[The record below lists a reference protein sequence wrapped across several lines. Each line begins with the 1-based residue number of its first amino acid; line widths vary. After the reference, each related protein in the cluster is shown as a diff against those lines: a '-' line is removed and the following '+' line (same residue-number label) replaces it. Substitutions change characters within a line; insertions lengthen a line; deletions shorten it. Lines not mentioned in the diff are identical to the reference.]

1 MATVIAGTGLVY
13 RFPDG
18 TTALDGVDLGLR
30 SGECLALVGA
40 NGAGKSTL
48 LQLLAGLLEPNAGTL
63 TIDAQPIGRSAA
75 DRRRWCTTTALVLQ
89 DPDDQMVAPT
99 VWEDVGFGPANL
111 GLPTAEIAQRV
122 DQALAW
128 MNITALAD
136 RPPHL
141 LSYGQRKRVCLA
153 GALAM
158 RPRALLLDEPA
169 AGLDPAGEAQLLAT
183 LKHLVRD
190 HGLSILLAT
199 HAVDVLPDLA
209 DRIAVLGQGRL
220 LCLGAPAE
228 VFADHDLLT
237 RAGLRLPYVAELM
250 FRLQQT
256 GQFPPGPVPLTIA
269 AAEAAVTAK
278 AGP

>member
-1 MATVIAGTGLVY
+1 MAVVIAGSGLVY

-18 TTALDGVDLGLR
+18 TTALDRVDIDLQA
-30 SGECLALVGA
+30 GECLALVGA

-48 LQLLAGLLEPNAGTL
+48 LHVLAGLFAPSAGTL
-63 TIDAQPIGRSAA
+63 TIDGMAMSRSAA
-75 DRRRWCTTTALVLQ
+75 DRRRWRTTTALVLQ

-111 GLPTAEIAQRV
+111 GLQQTEIAQRV

-128 MNITALAD
+128 LDITALAD

-158 RPRALLLDEPA
+158 RPRVLLLDEPA

-183 LKHLVRD
+183 LKHLVRN

-199 HAVDVLPDLA
+199 HAVDVLPNLA
-209 DRIAVLGQGRL
+209 DRIAVLGHGRIL
-220 LCLGAPAE
+220 HLGTPAE
-228 VFADHDLLT
+228 VFADHDLLA
-237 RAGLRLPYVAELM
+237 RAGLRLPYVTELM

-256 GQFPPGPVPLTIA
+256 GRIPPGPLPMTLA
-269 AAEAAVTAK
+269 AAEAALTSE
-278 AGP
+278 AGQ